1 MPDLL
6 DDHSL
11 FVTRS
16 QRILS
21 GSAQAVR
28 LSRKERELQF
38 RVEIVLDAAEE
49 VFGEASFAQVSVED
63 IAHRAEISV
72 GTLYN
77 LFRSKE
83 DVYRGVVS
91 RSQNMYFEG
100 LSACV
105 DAARGPRD
113 QVHALVRHP
122 FEHFSKYSSQFRHYV
137 AATNGFQWELKS
149 KLEQEAYENQRAFST
164 RVVDICQRG
173 IDQGIFRKG
182 LEPELMAVTLLGL
195 PHSFLVAW
203 LDQEGVDLMSLVSQ
217 ALLAADRITGA
228 E

>member
-1 MPDLL
+1 MTIHFLERGAKRLP
-6 DDHSL
+6 
-11 FVTRS
+11 
-16 QRILS
+16 
-21 GSAQAVR
+21 GSARQVK
-28 LSRKERELQF
+28 LTRKERELQF
-38 RVEIVLDAAEE
+38 RVGIVLDAAEE
-49 VFGEASFAQVSVED
+49 VFGEGSFAQVSVED

-100 LSACV
+100 LCACV
-105 DAARGPRD
+105 DAARGPSD
-113 QVHALVRHP
+113 QVHALIRHP
-122 FEHFSKYSSQFRHYV
+122 FEHFSKYSNQFRHYV

-149 KLEQEAYENQRAFST
+149 KLEEEAYENQRGFST

-182 LEPELMAVTLLGL
+182 LVPELMAVTLLGI

-203 LDQEGVDLMSLVSQ
+203 LDQEGVDLMSLVPQ